1 MATKNHH
8 NNNNNNNDNNGNYNE
23 DSVNESSKNVKTI
36 TNVVLNDGPSD
47 GIGNRM
53 LANEAEKELL
63 EIDFAK
69 VDSQKMKFIKS
80 HKMKFIKCEGTNYDN
95 DIQILVKQ
103 KLRGLIEKIRI
114 DISPNLVE
122 FLFVNHDVPSRKKEI
137 SICKQ
142 IKSGINGLKRF
153 TEGNIARE
161 KIIIPVVIKKL
172 QDIRKTIV
180 ENAQKCSLEDAK
192 ILIEDLLKTSD
203 EEEGTKSLDDTIESI
218 ERLVREESEKNLVEK
233 KSFILQFCSDFDF
246 DINEEIIS
254 SYNIDFVIK
263 VIIQYA
269 DFKKDNTNAGNLF
282 DLENTLYKMGK
293 ITGGNYWFKQI
304 TDEIEYRL
312 ECYKYFENYISI
324 SNLGHF
330 YDRNKEQN
338 VSFILKLLNLTDEL
352 YSIDGTDSSPE
363 NIQRMKDI
371 YQEMSEPILSR
382 DYNFLFQQYSN
393 YILNIEDKEQ
403 QKKDEEIARSTPT
416 TDGWFEF
423 IAESRSKECTN
434 VNDSEDTYLT
444 VTIDTKDNNN
454 IVPFVAIDS
463 ESELDNNND
472 ETEIN
477 LDSLSDSESD
487 SESDSDNES
496 IASGVTST
504 VSISPITIEF
514 SKKPKG
520 KKPRFANITYNMFNL
535 MKHINAYIP
544 LWIKFTPKFKD
555 LVINLCIKSFI
566 PDYEIPIELITK
578 IFNNSLKLKSSIY
591 KAVEVLY
598 GKDTVEILKSG
609 YRAKHKEHL
618 KEFITDLQSLYTTK
632 EITDSSQSY
641 ENLEPKHKKIT
652 SFYDE
657 YIMNDKEKEFV
668 DKDEDEDELQYYHI
682 ILCRILSNKL
692 LAMSF
697 IETILTGNDGECY
710 VYEGDRKRNHMYQK
724 RQLQRLRN
732 STEMTVDSE
741 IRQRIR
747 DRGNTTFVHEENE
760 GLRRAIRDR
769 LSDAEHHIKMQN
781 KNDYKMIK
789 EAWNKLRLD
798 FKNFNDYLDE
808 GQEFP
813 EYRVIENEVFEN

>member
-8 NNNNNNNDNNGNYNE
+8 NNKNNNNDNNDNNNNNE
-23 DSVNESSKNVKTI
+23 NE
-36 TNVVLNDGPSD
+36 
-47 GIGNRM
+47 
-53 LANEAEKELL
+53 
-63 EIDFAK
+63 
-69 VDSQKMKFIKS
+69 
-80 HKMKFIKCEGTNYDN
+80 N
-95 DIQILVKQ
+95 DIQFLVKQ
-103 KLRGLIEKIRI
+103 ELRCLIEKIRI
-114 DISPNLVE
+114 DISPNLNE
-122 FLFVNHDVPSRKKEI
+122 FLFVNHDVPNRRKEI
-137 SICKQ
+137 SICNQ

-180 ENAQKCSLEDAK
+180 ENTQKCSIENTK
-192 ILIEDLLKTSD
+192 VLIEDLLETSD
-203 EEEGTKSLDDTIESI
+203 EEEGKKSLNDTIESI
-218 ERLVREESEKNLVEK
+218 ERLVREESEKGLAEK
-233 KSFILQFCSDFDF
+233 KSFILKFCSDFNF
-246 DINEEIIS
+246 DISEEIIS
-254 SYNIDFVIK
+254 PYNIDFVIK
-263 VIIQYA
+263 VIMQYA
-269 DFKKDNTNAGNLF
+269 DFKNDNTNAGNLF

-293 ITGGNYWFKQI
+293 ITGENDWFKQI
-304 TDEIEYRL
+304 TDEIQYKL
-312 ECYKYFENYISI
+312 ECYKYFENQISI

-338 VSFILKLLNLTDEL
+338 VSFILKLLNLTDDL

-393 YILNIEDKEQ
+393 YILNIKDKEQ

-423 IAESRSKECTN
+423 IAESRRKELTN
-434 VNDSEDTYLT
+434 DDDNYEDTYVT
-444 VTIDTKDNNN
+444 VTIDTEDNNN
-454 IVPFVAIDS
+454 VEPFVTIDS
-463 ESELDNNND
+463 ESELDNNNND

-477 LDSLSDSESD
+477 SELESELDSELDSESD
-487 SESDSDNES
+487 SESDNES

-578 IFNNSLKLKSSIY
+578 IFNNSFKLKSSIY
-591 KAVEVLY
+591 RAVQVLY
-598 GKDTVEILKSG
+598 GKETVEILKSG

-632 EITDSSQSY
+632 EITNSSQSY
-641 ENLEPKHKKIT
+641 ENLQPKHKKIT
-652 SFYDE
+652 SFYDD
-657 YIMNDKEKEFV
+657 YIMNDKEKDFV
-668 DKDEDEDELQYYHI
+668 DKDEDELQYYHI
-682 ILCRILSNKL
+682 ILCRILSNQL

-697 IETILTGNDGECY
+697 IETILTSNDGECY
-710 VYEGDRKRNHMYQK
+710 VYEGDRKRNHRYQK

-747 DRGNTTFVHEENE
+747 DNYSITFVPEEDP
-760 GLRRAIRDR
+760 GLRRVIRDR
-769 LSDAEHHIKMQN
+769 LSDAEHYIKMQS

-798 FKNFNDYLDE
+798 YKNFNDYLDE